1 MKQEFFYVYI
11 LFSLKDRKLYIG
23 YSENLKD
30 RINEHFKRKVRATKD
45 RLPLILIHY
54 EVFTN
59 KKDAKTREK
68 FLKSGF
74 GRSQLKKA
82 LQNRLKQLN
91 YKHL

>member
-1 MKQEFFYVYI
+1 MRQKFYFIYV
-11 LFSLKDRKLYIG
+11 LFSLKDRKLYVG
-23 YSENLKD
+23 YSEDLTA
-30 RINEHFKRKVRATKD
+30 RINEHFKGKVRATKD

-54 EVFTN
+54 EAFTD
-59 KKDAKTREK
+59 KGDAKAREK

-74 GRSQLKKA
+74 GRSQIKKA